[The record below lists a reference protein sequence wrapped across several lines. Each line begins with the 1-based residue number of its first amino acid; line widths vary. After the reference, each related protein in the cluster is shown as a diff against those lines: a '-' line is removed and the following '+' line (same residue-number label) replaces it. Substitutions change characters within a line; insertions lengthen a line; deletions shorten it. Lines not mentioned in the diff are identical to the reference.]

1 VFVDNVDIGNQF
13 TVIVPQM
20 VAPFGDAE
28 ADRDE
33 KGMLQNAENENDANV
48 VQPTLDAEESQSG
61 HNVLE
66 ALERLQALRV
76 RRQLAAGELEDA
88 IVPSAAAGDE
98 AFDFGDLPAPYPT
111 LLRDD
116 GVRHRFGT
124 SPLYRLGALADAE
137 AEADGQV
144 DPCGLN
150 AGLSA
155 SVR

>member
-1 VFVDNVDIGNQF
+1 
-13 TVIVPQM
+13 
-20 VAPFGDAE
+20 
-28 ADRDE
+28 
-33 KGMLQNAENENDANV
+33 MLHNAENENDANV

-116 GVRHRFGT
+116 GSRHRFGT
-124 SPLYRLGALADAE
+124 SPLYRLGALAD